1 MHVLFDLLLVSIHS
15 FVINLKVKSNN
26 IFNKSDILLYSIFI
40 YTILIQNLITLKIL
54 LEKSK
59 IVSLD
64 YSRAKN
70 AAASFIM
77 ILSL

>member
-1 MHVLFDLLLVSIHS
+1 MHVLFDLLLVSIYS

-26 IFNKSDILLYSIFI
+26 VFNKSDILLYSIFI